1 MILSAVLFAAS
12 FVAGKFAYNHADFL
26 AVFVSS
32 RAVAGL
38 IGVMIGVFHVGARK
52 ELSTLLL
59 SLRAKSDEARQ
70 SPNGREEIASSSRTP
85 SRNDKIK
92 NTSLYLTILGQ
103 LMGAIGFILI
113 NIAIARG
120 SASIVNALQAV
131 QYGAIVLV
139 AWFAG
144 DHIRKLLNEK
154 RTPRIILIKS
164 CAIVLIA
171 IGLGL
176 ISIS

>member
-32 RAVAGL
+32 RAVAGVLGLL
-38 IGVMIGVFHVGARK
+38 IGLCYAP
-52 ELSTLLL
+52 
-59 SLRAKSDEARQ
+59 ARQ
-70 SPNGREEIASSSRTP
+70 ELMTVFIP
-85 SRNDKIK
+85 SR
-92 NTSLYLTILGQ
+92 SSTILHSRFSILLTFSGQ
-103 LMGAIGFILI
+103 LMGAFGFVLI

-144 DHIRKLLNEK
+144 NRLRKLLNEK